1 MNKIPAILQKE
12 WLEMRLDRSLL
23 LSTLLPPLLL
33 TLIPI
38 GVVYAAGQTP
48 DDDIL
53 KLGAVLNNPAF
64 AGMSSIELGQAL
76 IGQQISVLF
85 LLMPLLVPSII
96 ASYSIVGEKTR
107 RTLEPIL
114 ATPIT
119 IWELLLGKSLAA
131 FIPALG
137 ITFVSGGIF
146 VAALRL
152 IAASPRVFAA
162 IVSPG
167 WLIVFLLCSP
177 FLAIISIGLMVAVSS
192 QVNDP
197 RTAQQL
203 SAIAIVPVMAL
214 FIGQLTGL
222 LVLNP
227 PIALA
232 AAGVLVIIA
241 ALTIWLATR
250 VFQRE
255 AILTRWR

>member
-1 MNKIPAILQKE
+1 
-12 WLEMRLDRSLL
+12 
-23 LSTLLPPLLL
+23 
-33 TLIPI
+33 
-38 GVVYAAGQTP
+38 
-48 DDDIL
+48 
-53 KLGAVLNNPAF
+53 
-64 AGMSSIELGQAL
+64 MSSIELGQAL
-76 IGQQISVLF
+76 IGQQMSVLF

-131 FIPALG
+131 FIPAIG
-137 ITFVSGGIF
+137 ITFVCGGIF
-146 VAALRL
+146 AGALLL
-152 IAASPRVFAA
+152 IAASPRVFTA

-167 WLIVFLLCSP
+167 WLTVFLLCSP
-177 FLAIISIGLMVAVSS
+177 LLAIISIGLMVAVSS
-192 QVNDP
+192 RVNDP

-214 FIGQLTGL
+214 FFGQLTGL
-222 LVLNP
+222 LVLSP
-227 PIALA
+227 VLALA
-232 AAGVLVIIA
+232 TAVVLAIIA
-241 ALTIWLATR
+241 VLTIWLATR